1 MTKLKELP
9 PPLARQIVF
18 RFVGAGL
25 SLFACICSFLLYG
38 EPYLSISLLAIALV
52 VGISGAWFY
61 YTVATGQYVVVEG
74 RCQKVEQTYL
84 FRKNKSVYVFADP
97 HTIKV
102 VPHRRNMEVQVGDM
116 LRFYIAS
123 RTPVYHADHCKVL
136 IGYMA
141 MEILKGADK

>member
-84 FRKNKSVYVFADP
+84 FRKTNLYMCLQILTQLKWYRIGGIWKCRSVTCCGSIL
-97 HTIKV
+97 H
-102 VPHRRNMEVQVGDM
+102 HERRFIMRITVK
-116 LRFYIAS
+116 
-123 RTPVYHADHCKVL
+123 C
-136 IGYMA
+136 
-141 MEILKGADK
+141 

>member
-61 YTVATGQYVVVEG
+61 YTGCHWAICCCRGAMPEG
-74 RCQKVEQTYL
+74 
-84 FRKNKSVYVFADP
+84 
-97 HTIKV
+97 
-102 VPHRRNMEVQVGDM
+102 
-116 LRFYIAS
+116 
-123 RTPVYHADHCKVL
+123 
-136 IGYMA
+136 
-141 MEILKGADK
+141 

>member
-52 VGISGAWFY
+52 VGISGA
-61 YTVATGQYVVVEG
+61 TGQYVVVEG

-102 VPHRRNMEVQVGDM
+102 VPHRRNMEVQVGDT
-116 LRFYIAS
+116 LRFIIAS
-123 RTPVYHADHCKVL
+123 RTPVYHADHCEVL
-136 IGYMA
+136 SGYMA

>member
-9 PPLARQIVF
+9 PPLARQMVF

-38 EPYLSISLLAIALV
+38 EQYLSISLLAIALV

-74 RCQKVEQTYL
+74 RSQKVEQTYL

-97 HTIKV
+97 LTIKV

-123 RTPVYHADHCKVL
+123 RTPVYHADHCEVL
-136 IGYMA
+136 SGYMA

>member
-9 PPLARQIVF
+9 PPLARQMVF

-61 YTVATGQYVVVEG
+61 Y
-74 RCQKVEQTYL
+74 L
-84 FRKNKSVYVFADP
+84 S
-97 HTIKV
+97 
-102 VPHRRNMEVQVGDM
+102 
-116 LRFYIAS
+116 
-123 RTPVYHADHCKVL
+123 L
-136 IGYMA
+136 IH
-141 MEILKGADK
+141 I

>member
-9 PPLARQIVF
+9 PPLARQMVF

-74 RCQKVEQTYL
+74 RCQKVE
-84 FRKNKSVYVFADP
+84 
-97 HTIKV
+97 
-102 VPHRRNMEVQVGDM
+102 
-116 LRFYIAS
+116 
-123 RTPVYHADHCKVL
+123 
-136 IGYMA
+136 
-141 MEILKGADK
+141 

>member
-102 VPHRRNMEVQVGDM
+102 VPHRRIWRCRSVTRCGSLLHHER
-116 LRFYIAS
+116 RFIM
-123 RTPVYHADHCKVL
+123 RITVKC
-136 IGYMA
+136 
-141 MEILKGADK
+141 